1 MDRQNYR
8 RRIYDGYASSF
19 REVGREFNAVAAKRW
34 GKSYDYY
41 FRNWLPQRKDA
52 AILDL
57 ACGSGELLYFF
68 KQRGYTNLAGVDISP
83 EQIGIA
89 RQVTPDVTE
98 GDVLDFLMEHSN
110 SFDLIAG
117 LDIIEHLRK
126 EEVLIFFERC
136 YGASKPGAR
145 IILQTPN
152 AASPWAP
159 SVRYSDFTH
168 EVCFT
173 PNLLMKLLSM
183 SGFDELAAREACPP
197 PWGYSLASSIRCLI
211 WQCIR
216 GSLMLYSIV
225 ETGGTGNGVFTRV
238 FMVSGVKK
246 QTEKPITYR

>member
-8 RRIYDGYASSF
+8 RRIYDRYASSF
-19 REVGREFNAVAAKRW
+19 RGVGREFNAVAAKRW

-41 FRNWLPQRKDA
+41 FRSWLPQRKDA

-57 ACGSGELLYFF
+57 ACGSGQLLYFF
-68 KQRGYTNLAGVDISP
+68 KQRGYTNLAGVDVSS
-83 EQIGIA
+83 EQVELS
-89 RQVTPDVTE
+89 RQVIPDVVE
-98 GDVLDFLMEHSN
+98 GDVLDFLEARSN

-117 LDIIEHLRK
+117 LDIIEHLHK
-126 EEVLIFFERC
+126 EEVLRFLEGC
-136 YGASKPGAR
+136 YAALKPGGR

-159 SVRYSDFTH
+159 SVRYGDFTH

-183 SGFDELAAREACPP
+183 SGFGELAAREACPP
-197 PWGYSLASSIRCLI
+197 PWGYSFASSIRYLI

-238 FMVSGVKK
+238 FMVSGVNKK
-246 QTEKPITYR
+246 AP